1 MIGDSLIRAAI
12 NQGDIKITPFEDRLL
27 GPASYDIRLGD
38 SLRGMPDMVID
49 PMRPPQGHEYETV
62 TLPSTIPPN
71 RVYLGNTLET
81 IRVGK
86 GFIAQVE
93 GKSSL
98 GRLGLAVHVTAG
110 YVDPGFHGQLT
121 LELVNLSGQPMY
133 LESGMQIGQVT
144 FARIE
149 GVSAGYAG
157 KGRYQGQSGPQPSK
171 GVSA

>member
-1 MIGDSLIRAAI
+1 MIGDSLIREAI
-12 NQGDIKITPFEDRLL
+12 DQGHLSITPFEDRLL

-38 SLRGMPDMVID
+38 RLLALPDMVVD
-49 PMRPPQGHEYETV
+49 PMRPPQAHEYDQFF
-62 TLPSTIPPN
+62 LPVRLPPN
-71 RVYLGNTLET
+71 RVYLGSTLET
-81 IRVGK
+81 IRVGT

-110 YVDPGFHGQLT
+110 FIDPGFSGQLT
-121 LELVNLSGQPMY
+121 LELVNHSGQPMY
-133 LESGMQIGQVT
+133 LQPGMQIGQVT

-157 KGRYQGQSGPQPSK
+157 KGRYMGQSGPQPSK